1 MLVISSNPT
10 KPLSIKSLDSIS
22 QLFYRNLEG
31 DNMLATEEFVG
42 RVRPIETPITLIAVD
57 SDFYILANMP
67 YVKSLID
74 NPTDWMFGFYLDNYT
89 KTINSSI
96 KILSAQYIGSYDIED
111 TTYTNCCKITLNKP
125 SECPVGRR
133 AFICS
138 FLANG
143 LVLNWDCAFKASG
156 SNVTTRWDSQIP
168 CCGASWKN
176 SDGTY
181 SALVSGNKG
190 PTNYSF
196 VTKLFKASD
205 RFGNWICDTVDDN
218 IDIFSDIF
226 PEGIVGQT
234 QHPQTIK
241 HPTKE
246 GNFLYFNSF
255 QDSSGA
261 RALNAIVEFNE
272 DLSYKKLIVPSIN
285 YTPAIGLSQ
294 WGYGNSMCFYKGQYL
309 ISFQDGTHNT
319 GKRIILKSKWLEGEY
334 SLHSTIFDYSSDISL
349 QQKGSVVGAS
359 IANSALFVFNNEL
372 YCILSGQGLDLK
384 SSTAAKIQAYL
395 MKFNDSD
402 SSWSEVRGPVIL
414 GLHGDNDNYPEYPG
428 ISRHEYDISP
438 WGTEFGGWAKGHLG
452 QVNFH
457 YIEGSKMWI
466 GYSGKG
472 WGNVAPPNNAYH
484 ATIGYIDLN
493 KALS

>member
-96 KILSAQYIGSYDIED
+96 KILSVQYIGSYDIDD

-143 LVLNWDCAFKASG
+143 LVLKWDCAFKASG
-156 SNVTTRWDSQIP
+156 ITTRWDGQITEV
-168 CCGASWKN
+168 GASWKC

-181 SALVSGNKG
+181 RALVSGYGSSLPSGSNN
-190 PTNYSF
+190 P
-196 VTKLFKASD
+196 VKLFSAQD
-205 RFGNWICDTVDDN
+205 RLGSWVNITGDGNNGVFDD
-218 IDIFSDIF
+218 II
-226 PEGIVGQT
+226 PEGYTGMSLHSVIRHPHKVGMFLSAIPLKVSDGT
-234 QHPQTIK
+234 H
-241 HPTKE
+241 TKIS
-246 GNFLYFNSF
+246 L
-255 QDSSGA
+255 
-261 RALNAIVEFNE
+261 LEFNE
-272 DLSYKKLIVPSIN
+272 YLTYKKIIDIDIN
-285 YTPAIGLSQ
+285 YEFGLSLSSN
-294 WGYGNSMCFYKGQYL
+294 GYGVSIAFYKGKYL
-309 ISFQDGTHNT
+309 ISIHDGTHNT
-319 GKRIILKSKWLEGEY
+319 GKRVILSSKWLEGEY
-334 SLHSTIFDYSSDISL
+334 SIHSTIFDFSSDISL
-349 QQKGSVVGAS
+349 KQKGSVVGGS
-359 IANSALFVFNNEL
+359 IPNSALFVFNNEL
-372 YCILSGQGLDLK
+372 YCIAAGQGVDLK
-384 SSTAAKIQAYL
+384 SGLASKLQYYL
-395 MKFNDSD
+395 FKFDDSD
-402 SSWSEVRGPVIL
+402 KSWSDVKGPVIL

-438 WGTEFGGWAKGHLG
+438 WGTEFGGWGKGHCG
-452 QVNFH
+452 ATNFH
-457 YIEGSKMWI
+457 YIEGSKLWF
-466 GYSGKG
+466 GYCGKG
-472 WGNVAPPNNAYH
+472 WGNVAPANNAYH